1 MKSLLLFTDGS
12 AHPTSRVGYGAYLAI
27 PDLKKRHA
35 VRLEPA
41 TAMKQSEMAT
51 VDNLRMQIASNASG
65 SSLETCVQLKRFE
78 DTSSSQLEIETLIW
92 ALRATQPQTVTLYTD
107 SQNIIGL
114 PGRRERME
122 KQEYLSKTG
131 TLLKHAELYQEF
143 YSLTDPLDYTLVK
156 VKGHRRSQQKSPI
169 DRLFTLVD
177 RASRQ
182 ALRAALANQ

>member
-12 AHPTSRVGYGAYLAI
+12 AHPTSRIGYGAYLAI

-65 SSLETCVQLKRFE
+65 SSLETSVQLKRFE

-92 ALRATQPQTVTLYTD
+92 ALRETRPQTVTLYTD

-114 PGRRERME
+114 PDRRERLE
-122 KQEYLSKTG
+122 KQEYRSKTG
-131 TLLKHAELYQEF
+131 ALLNHAELYQEF
-143 YSLTDPLDYTLVK
+143 FSLTDSLDCTLVK
-156 VKGHRRSQQKSPI
+156 VKGHRRSHQKSPV

-182 ALRAALANQ
+182 ALRAALADQ